1 MAVSGTYN
9 FNLDID
15 QVIQEATEMIGG
27 EQTLGHEPAS
37 ARRSINLMLK
47 DWQNRGV
54 LLWTTETTA
63 VTVAASTTTYDL
75 SSSTIDALEV
85 VLNRDSTDL
94 QLERISPEEYLLI
107 PNKTQ
112 TGRPSQYSIR
122 RGRDNPVLSVWPIP
136 ENSTDIMKIERI
148 SELQDVDKSA
158 GQNADMPTRFL
169 PPLTCGLAYY
179 MSMKGYTRQFK
190 SKLGYI
196 PYPGTLNV
204 QLTEKKFSEAI
215 SQLSNYEGIKINSF
229 SDGKRTF
236 GWVKC
241 FKSKIN
247 NKIDCELI
255 LLERTHHDATIVE
268 FISKNNIR
276 KSLKIG
282 NKSNVKVKI
291 SILGNFS

>member
-63 VTVAASTTTYDL
+63 VTVTSSVGSYSL

-85 VLNRDSTDL
+85 VLNRDSTDI
-94 QLERISPEEYLLI
+94 QLERISPEEYLII

-179 MSMKGYTRQFK
+179 MSMKR
-190 SKLGYI
+190 
-196 PYPGTLNV
+196 PGV
-204 QLTEKKFSEAI
+204 EAGRI
-215 SQLSNYEGIKINSF
+215 QMLKSNYE
-229 SDGKRTF
+229 
-236 GWVKC
+236 
-241 FKSKIN
+241 
-247 NKIDCELI
+247 EL
-255 LLERTHHDATIVE
+255 LARAFQEDRERSTM
-268 FISKNNIR
+268 
-276 KSLKIG
+276 
-282 NKSNVKVKI
+282 KVVPR
-291 SILGNFS
+291 LRYV

>member
-1 MAVSGTYN
+1 MAVSGTYD

-63 VTVAASTTTYDL
+63 V
-75 SSSTIDALEV
+75 EV
-85 VLNRDSTDL
+85 VLNRDSTDI
-94 QLERISPEEYLLI
+94 QLERISPEEYLII

-136 ENSTDIMKIERI
+136 ENSTDVMKIERI
-148 SELQDVDKSA
+148 SALQDVDKSA

-179 MSMKGYTRQFK
+179 MSMKR
-190 SKLGYI
+190 
-196 PYPGTLNV
+196 PGV
-204 QLTEKKFSEAI
+204 EAARI
-215 SQLSNYEGIKINSF
+215 QMLKTNYE
-229 SDGKRTF
+229 
-236 GWVKC
+236 
-241 FKSKIN
+241 
-247 NKIDCELI
+247 EL
-255 LLERTHHDATIVE
+255 LARAFQEDRERATMRVVP
-268 FISKNNIR
+268 R
-276 KSLKIG
+276 LRY
-282 NKSNVKVKI
+282 V
-291 SILGNFS
+291 

>member
-1 MAVSGTYN
+1 MAVSGTYD

-63 VTVAASTTTYDL
+63 VTVTSSVGSYSL

-85 VLNRDSTDL
+85 VLNRDSTDI
-94 QLERISPEEYLLI
+94 QLERISPEEYLII

-179 MSMKGYTRQFK
+179 MSMKR
-190 SKLGYI
+190 
-196 PYPGTLNV
+196 PGV
-204 QLTEKKFSEAI
+204 EAGRI
-215 SQLSNYEGIKINSF
+215 QMLKTNYE
-229 SDGKRTF
+229 
-236 GWVKC
+236 
-241 FKSKIN
+241 
-247 NKIDCELI
+247 EL
-255 LLERTHHDATIVE
+255 LARAFQEDRERSTM
-268 FISKNNIR
+268 
-276 KSLKIG
+276 
-282 NKSNVKVKI
+282 KVVPR
-291 SILGNFS
+291 LRYV